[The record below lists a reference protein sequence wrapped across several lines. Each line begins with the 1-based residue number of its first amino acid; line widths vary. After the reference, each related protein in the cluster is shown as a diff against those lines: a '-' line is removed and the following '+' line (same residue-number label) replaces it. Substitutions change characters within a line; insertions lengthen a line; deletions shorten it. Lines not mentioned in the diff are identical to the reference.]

1 MRSCSTALD
10 PGTAAAYENKDD
22 KEKQDECPGKF
33 LMSQEFGQDVAGLE
47 SLEWA

>member
-1 MRSCSTALD
+1 MRSRTKALG
-10 PGTAAAYENKDD
+10 PRIATAYEDEDD

-33 LMSQEFGQDVAGLE
+33 LMSQEFGQEVAGLE